1 MLSTVFIVYFALW
14 TGGRIT
20 SETIVKNT
28 ESTEE
33 TVVTMQYAKVVTKSN
48 EEKSFMSAALL
59 QGRDE
64 ESQLENTCKNLAAG
78 DCIFLL
84 TFNLLYMLCDCKLA

>member
-1 MLSTVFIVYFALW
+1 MI
-14 TGGRIT
+14 
-20 SETIVKNT
+20 
-28 ESTEE
+28 
-33 TVVTMQYAKVVTKSN
+33 TMQYAKVLTKSN

-64 ESQLENTCKNLAAG
+64 ESQLKNICKNLAAG

-84 TFNLLYMLCDCKLA
+84 TFNLLYMLGDLPGALSFIISISLGNSMKNQYLLKLY